1 MKRTSHLRKTVTAAV
16 VAATALVGG
25 SIAYRAIAAEGAK
38 VMSKTDPRYEVHDMK
53 RPRPVVIT
61 PGTES
66 TQAEAGK
73 APSDALVLF
82 DGKDLSHWEAEGGK
96 GEAPFKIKGG
106 YMEAAKPGM
115 QTKDKFGDIQLHA
128 EWSEPEDIKGESQ
141 GRGNS
146 GFYIMGRYE
155 VQVLDSYKNDTYADG
170 QAAALYGQ
178 YPPLVNSTR
187 PPGQWNV
194 YDIVFHRPRFDES
207 GKVTKPATVTV
218 FHNGVLVQDHAELKG
233 ATGHHQAGTYEK
245 HADREPLHIQFH
257 GNPVRFRNIW
267 VRDLEK
273 SEKPS

>member
-1 MKRTSHLRKTVTAAV
+1 MRNLRKTVAAAV
-16 VAATALVGG
+16 VATAALVGG
-25 SIAYRAIAAEGAK
+25 SIAYRAIAAEAKK

-53 RPRPVVIT
+53 RPRPAVIT

-82 DGKDLSHWEAEGGK
+82 DGKDLSHWEAEGG
-96 GEAPFKIKGG
+96 GGDAPFNLKTG
-106 YMEAAKPGM
+106 YMEAAKKGM

-155 VQVLDSYKNDTYADG
+155 VQVLDSFKNDTYADG

-178 YPPLVNSTR
+178 YPPLVNATR
-187 PPGQWNV
+187 PPGEWNV
-194 YDIVFHRPRFDES
+194 YDVIFHRPHFDES
-207 GKVTKPATVTV
+207 GKVTQPATVTV
-218 FHNGVLVQDHAELKG
+218 IHNGVLVQDHSELKG
-233 ATGHHQAGTYEK
+233 ATGHHQAGDYAK
-245 HADREPLHIQFH
+245 HPDREPLHLQFH

-273 SEKPS
+273 SEKQS

>member
-1 MKRTSHLRKTVTAAV
+1 MKRTRILRKTVTAAV

-53 RPRPVVIT
+53 RPRPQVIM

-82 DGKDLSHWEAEGGK
+82 DGKDLSHWEAEGGS
-96 GEAPFKIKGG
+96 GDAPFNIKTG
-106 YMEAAKPGM
+106 YMEAAKKSM

-178 YPPLVNSTR
+178 YPPLVNATR
-187 PPGQWNV
+187 PPGEWNV
-194 YDIVFHRPRFDES
+194 YDVIFHRPHFDES
-207 GKVTKPATVTV
+207 GKVTQPATVTV
-218 FHNGVLVQDHAELKG
+218 IHNGVLVQDHSVLKG
-233 ATGHHQAGTYEK
+233 ATGHHQAGDYTK
-245 HADREPLHIQFH
+245 HPDREPLHIQFH

-273 SEKPS
+273 QS

>member
-1 MKRTSHLRKTVTAAV
+1 MKPARNLRRTVTAVV
-16 VAATALVGG
+16 VAAAATLVGG
-25 SIAYRAIAAEGAK
+25 SIAYRAIAAEGK

-53 RPRPVVIT
+53 RPRPAVVT

-82 DGKDLSHWEAEGGK
+82 DGKDLSHWEAEGG
-96 GEAPFKIKGG
+96 GEPTFKIKSG
-106 YMEAAKPGM
+106 YMEAAEKGL

-141 GRGNS
+141 ARGNS

-178 YPPLVNSTR
+178 YPPLVNAMR

-194 YDIVFHRPRFDES
+194 YDVIFHRPRFDES
-207 GKVTKPATVTV
+207 GKVTQPATVTV
-218 FHNGVLVQDHAELKG
+218 LHNGVLVQDHSELKG
-233 ATGHHQAGTYEK
+233 ATGHHQAGDYTK
-245 HADREPLHIQFH
+245 HPDREPLHIQFH

-273 SEKPS
+273 SEKQS

>member
-1 MKRTSHLRKTVTAAV
+1 MKRTRNLKKTVTAAV
-16 VAATALVGG
+16 VAATALIGG
-25 SIAYRAIAAEGAK
+25 TIAFHAVAADKAK
-38 VMSKTDPRYEVHDMK
+38 VMSLTDPKYEVHDMS
-53 RPRPVVIT
+53 RPKPTVIT
-61 PGTES
+61 PGTSS
-66 TQAEAGK
+66 TQDEAGK
-73 APSDALVLF
+73 APSDAVILF
-82 DGKDLSHWEAEGGK
+82 DGKDLSHWEAEGGG
-96 GEAPFKIKGG
+96 GEATFKIKGG

-155 VQVLDSYKNDTYADG
+155 VQVLDSYKNETYADG

-178 YPPLVNSTR
+178 YPPLVNATR

-194 YDIVFHRPRFDES
+194 YDVIFHRPHFDES

-218 FHNGVLVQDHAELKG
+218 IHNGVLVQDHSELKG
-233 ATGHHQAGTYEK
+233 TTGHHSPGKYEK
-245 HADREPLHIQFH
+245 HPDREPLHIQFH

-273 SEKPS
+273 AEKPS